1 MDNKWENQISEMS
14 LDTLE
19 MCYMLVG
26 KSQAEMPW
34 PGVVLVRSRNFQK
47 GLGDPATFCNR
58 NPKAET
64 QFMSVSV
71 ALPASAAPF
80 ILAGKKKKKPAMC
93 SAEFQISSVSIISPC
108 TSTKICY
115 LAQIQQSKCSMPS
128 SASLWVKPAWNA
140 FWVQPPTFLQK
151 RPFVHKA
158 HLFFMIFKIAF
169 MVGVT
174 TCKGR
179 SGGKPLSILHL

>member
-19 MCYMLVG
+19 MCYTLVG

-64 QFMSVSV
+64 QFISVSV

-80 ILAGKKKKKPAMC
+80 ILTRKKKKKPAMC

>member
-80 ILAGKKKKKPAMC
+80 ILAGKKKKKAC
-93 SAEFQISSVSIISPC
+93 DVLC
-108 TSTKICY
+108 
-115 LAQIQQSKCSMPS
+115 
-128 SASLWVKPAWNA
+128 
-140 FWVQPPTFLQK
+140 
-151 RPFVHKA
+151 
-158 HLFFMIFKIAF
+158 
-169 MVGVT
+169 
-174 TCKGR
+174 
-179 SGGKPLSILHL
+179 